1 MRFGGGLSCALGVT
15 RVTCEKLWV
24 FIYDG
29 WMDGW
34 NDASRTR
41 RRRTCATRTTDA
53 DADASARRITTPRT
67 RAHANIIH
75 VLEYSLHMFLTHYY
89 ISALARARS
98 RSRISRRAVRRRRAL
113 SLYASSP
120 APRCGFNART
130 TAAAL
135 GGARTTAGSPAN
147 ASRGTTSGSA
157 NPRAPIM
164 HDHITTGSRCIAR

>member
-1 MRFGGGLSCALGVT
+1 MRFGGGLSFPQGVAT
-15 RVTCEKLWV
+15 VPCEKLRV

-34 NDASRTR
+34 NDASRT

-89 ISALARARS
+89 ISALARARAHLTP
-98 RSRISRRAVRRRRAL
+98 RTRRRRAL
-113 SLYASSP
+113 SLYASPP